1 MYFSKAIVIDG
12 VSGEGAVILHF
23 NPAAVAAFTVEF
35 PNTAIRVLFCLNSGK
50 FLNNE
55 YIPEGL
61 KNTKIS

>member
-1 MYFSKAIVIDG
+1 MDG

-50 FLNNE
+50 FLN
-55 YIPEGL
+55 
-61 KNTKIS
+61 KIC